1 MIILAVDSSSKVA
14 TVALMK
20 NTKLLGEITLNDKKE
35 HSVILMT
42 IIQDLLK
49 DNNLSVDDI
58 DGYVVSKGPGSFT
71 GLRIG
76 MATIKGLSFGS
87 SKPYVSISSLDA
99 LALSVSNFDG
109 IICPIMDALRNSVY
123 TSLYKGH
130 SACTDYNNE
139 STNSDL
145 KNELPITLE
154 KLLEYS
160 ALDVDELIELIKSK
174 KEKVIFIGDG
184 VDKYKDY
191 LIENCPNCYFPP
203 NHLNLVRASSLGE
216 LGSILL
222 RNGNFDNPNST
233 PFYLKKPQ
241 AEREYEQRMK

>member
-20 NTKLLGEITLNDKKE
+20 NSKLLGEITLNDKKE
-35 HSVILMT
+35 HSVILMK
-42 IIQDLLK
+42 IIQDLLC
-49 DNNLSVDDI
+49 DNNLNIDDI

-76 MATIKGLSFGS
+76 MSTIKGLSFGS
-87 SKPYVSISSLDA
+87 NKPYVSVSSLDA

-130 SACTDYNNE
+130 SGC
-139 STNSDL
+139 TNSSHESASSNM
-145 KNELPITLE
+145 KHELPITLE
-154 KLLEYS
+154 KLLDYS
-160 ALDVDELIELIKSK
+160 ALDIDELIELIKSK
-174 KEKVIFIGDG
+174 NEKVIFIGDG

-216 LGSILL
+216 VGSILL
-222 RNGNFDNPNST
+222 QNGNFDDSNSA

>member
-1 MIILAVDSSSKVA
+1 MIVLAVDSSSKVA

-20 NTKLLGEITLNDKKE
+20 NSKLLGEITLNDKKE
-35 HSVILMT
+35 HSVILMK
-42 IIQDLLK
+42 IIQDLLC

-87 SKPYVSISSLDA
+87 NKPYVSVSSLDA

-109 IICPIMDALRNSVY
+109 IICPIMDALRDSVY
-123 TSLYKGH
+123 TSLYKGN
-130 SACTDYNNE
+130 STCTNSSSE
-139 STNSDL
+139 STNAARNYDL
-145 KNELPITLE
+145 PVKLE
-154 KLLEYS
+154 KLLDYS
-160 ALDVDELIELIKSK
+160 ALDLNELIELIKSK

-222 RNGNFDNPNST
+222 QNGDFDDSNSA
-233 PFYLKKPQ
+233 PFYLKKSQ